1 MNDARCRHERRSR
14 AQWEQLIGRQR
25 GSGQSQQAFCHAN
38 GIALSTFQYWKRRLG
53 ESTVV
58 PDDGAADW
66 VDVSRVLPAGVPN
79 GWEIELDLGGG
90 VCLRLR
96 RG

>member
-1 MNDARCRHERRSR
+1 MNDAIRSYRRRSP
-14 AQWEQLIGRQR
+14 AQWEQLISRQR
-25 GSGQSQQAFCHAN
+25 KSGQGQQAFCLAN
-38 GIALSTFQYWKRRLG
+38 GIALSTFQNWKRRLG
-53 ESTVV
+53 DSTVV
-58 PDDGAADW
+58 PDEGAADW
-66 VDVSRVLPAGVPN
+66 VDVSGALPAGVPN